1 MGRDRGLMAAA
12 VAKVVPVIYG
22 EAGGLQAFA
31 GSCIELALVR
41 YITVPVSSIRKL
53 QGHFGPQYCL

>member
-31 GSCIELALVR
+31 GSCIELALVHHC
-41 YITVPVSSIRKL
+41 SGKL
-53 QGHFGPQYCL
+53 NT

>member
-12 VAKVVPVIYG
+12 VAEVVPVIYD

-31 GSCIELALVR
+31 VSCIELALVHHC
-41 YITVPVSSIRKL
+41 SGKL
-53 QGHFGPQYCL
+53 NT